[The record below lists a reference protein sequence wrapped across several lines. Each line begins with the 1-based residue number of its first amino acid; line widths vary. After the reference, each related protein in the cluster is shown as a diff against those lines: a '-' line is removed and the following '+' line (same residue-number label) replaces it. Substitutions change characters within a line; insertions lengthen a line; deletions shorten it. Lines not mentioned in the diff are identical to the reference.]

1 MALKAWV
8 QNGVTTVRDLG
19 MLNSLSLESYA
30 AWLKSKTDPK
40 YVRVLS
46 AGKYIDVAGG
56 YGSGPN
62 PAMKVGI
69 IIETPEQAADAVS
82 LQYAAGNQGIK
93 LGISDT
99 PGPPGFPAS
108 TEPRPHLSPEM
119 VKAIVERAH
128 SLRMWVSVHLKRAE
142 TLDWLTDC
150 GIDDAAHTPFD
161 KISDEVL
168 KKAIDKGIMFITT
181 IGNPNAV
188 LPSFIPAEKVPFI
201 IEARK
206 KEREGTKSNLKRI
219 REAGGLIAVGTDLI
233 HSDNFAKD
241 ASIAVHEMVQLREA
255 GLSFSEVIC
264 CATLNAAKICHID
277 DQEGTIEAGKRA
289 NIIAVKDRLDDTFD
303 ALKNVCFVM
312 NRGAIVKNQRL

>member
-1 MALKAWV
+1 
-8 QNGVTTVRDLG
+8 
-19 MLNSLSLESYA
+19 MLNNLSLENYA
-30 AWLKSKTDPK
+30 AWLKSKSGPE

-56 YGSGPN
+56 YGCGPD

-82 LQYAAGNQGIK
+82 LQYASGSQGIK

-99 PGPPGFPAS
+99 PGPPGFPAPP
-108 TEPRPHLSPEM
+108 EPRPHLSPEM
-119 VKAIVERAH
+119 VKAIVDRAH
-128 SLRMWVSVHLKRAE
+128 SLGMWVSVHLKLAE

-168 KKAIDKGIMFITT
+168 KKAINKGIMFITT
-181 IGNPNAV
+181 IGNPNVV

-201 IEARK
+201 IAAIK
-206 KEREGTKSNLKRI
+206 KEQEGITSNLKRI
-219 REAGGLIAVGTDLI
+219 RDAGGLIAVGTDLI

-241 ASIAVHEMVQLREA
+241 ASIAVHEMVQLRDA
-255 GLSFSEVIC
+255 GFSFSEVIR
-264 CATLNAAKICHID
+264 CATLNAARICHID
-277 DQEGTIEAGKRA
+277 GQEGTIEAGKRA

-312 NRGAIVKNQRL
+312 NRGTIVKKHKLS